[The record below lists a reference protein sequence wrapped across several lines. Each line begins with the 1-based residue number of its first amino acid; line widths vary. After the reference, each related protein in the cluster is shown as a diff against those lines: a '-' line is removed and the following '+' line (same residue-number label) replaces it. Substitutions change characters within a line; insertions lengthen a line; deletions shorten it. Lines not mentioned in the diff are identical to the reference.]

1 MAISTQIQNL
11 NLIPGKSAPVVVHLS
26 QGNVGNTVQFYLYDG
41 DDPYYPTNVSIAVH
55 GVRADN
61 TVFGPYTVSVT
72 SGSNLV
78 SFDIVSAMTSVN
90 GAAIGELVI
99 TDSSQNQ
106 IGSANFGM
114 LVEET
119 PYSSSVTYEDDL
131 SIYQR
136 ILAYVQSV
144 PAELSGEISSVK
156 SDLTAE
162 ESARIAACNTLQ
174 SKIDAEGTSRDTAIN
189 NVIASIGQEAATRSS
204 ADANLQSQINQYVT
218 SSSEQ
223 PTEVVN
229 ARIKADGFENL
240 STLKSRL
247 DSDFGVSNGIIE
259 TKKLFEDSGT
269 ITLLR
274 GRFDVGVRNPST
286 GAISN
291 FKYRISSRVP
301 LVFPED
307 VTLNIKSGFQIF
319 VYKYNG
325 SSWDNVGWQTGTY
338 TLDRNTQYHMQIS
351 RVTENTSEI
360 ADVAEFISAVTISG
374 YGYVNDIK
382 TIAQYGSDMASSSSY
397 RIPLENGAWVATN
410 GKLVKVASVSSS
422 DVRYRTPLLISV
434 PQCIRIELLDPSAK
448 VAVFAG
454 DSNGNYLGT
463 YTHIYGPVSVSQT
476 INVPNSDYDGAER
489 ICITVILDGI
499 TTRPASLEKYVKL
512 YVVGSPIVANGKQV
526 LVYEYGDLYND
537 YCFVRT
543 PANYNQGR
551 NIPYPFVICNHGNGW
566 TMNGTVNLANWT
578 KRTMYVPTTDSDYIA
593 DPTQYNG
600 TSDSSLWYS
609 NPTIEALLDAG
620 YVVCGAENAADG
632 LYGNNKCRN
641 ACVNFFYHMINTYN
655 VEKRCYMIGAS
666 NGALTALNAAYLL
679 QGAVKAM
686 ILQYPLTCLV
696 NQYENYEPHRAA
708 IREAYDITDTSIS
721 TDALAS
727 AVRTHDPLTVDVVD
741 GKKVG
746 VFPPTKMYYSKQD
759 TVVNYQVN
767 TMALANL
774 LEASGKVVETVE
786 CTGGHGD
793 ASHFNPSEYVA
804 WFNAH

>member
-1 MAISTQIQNL
+1 MAISTQTQNL
-11 NLIPGKSAPVVVHLS
+11 NLIPGKSAPVVVHCS
-26 QGNVGNTVQFYLYDG
+26 QGNVGDTVQFYLYDG
-41 DDPYYPTNVSIAVH
+41 DDPFYPTNVSIAVH
-55 GVRADN
+55 GVRADGS
-61 TVFGPYTVSVT
+61 VFGPYAVAVT

-78 SFDIVSAMTSVN
+78 SFELVTAMTSVN

-99 TDSSQNQ
+99 SDSGENQ
-106 IGSANFGM
+106 VGSANFGI
-114 LVEET
+114 LVEAT

-136 ILAYVQSV
+136 ILAYVQSI
-144 PAELSGEISSVK
+144 PAELSGEIAAVQAALNTEISDREAGDTTVKNSVD
-156 SDLTAE
+156 SE
-162 ESARIAACNTLQ
+162 IANREA
-174 SKIDAEGTSRDTAIN
+174 GDTAIEN
-189 NVIASIGQEAATRSS
+189 KLNAEISNRQSG
-204 ADANLQSQINQYVT
+204 DNNLQSQINQYVT
-218 SSSEQ
+218 PSSEQ

-247 DSDFGVSNGIIE
+247 DSDSAVSNGIIE
-259 TKKLFEDSGT
+259 TEKLFEDSGT
-269 ITLLR
+269 LTLLR
-274 GRFDVGVRNPST
+274 GRFDIGSMNPST

-301 LVFPED
+301 LVFSQD
-307 VTLNIKSGFQIF
+307 ITLNIKSGFRIF

-338 TLDRNTQYHMQIS
+338 VLERNTQYHMQIC

-360 ADVAEFISAVTISG
+360 ADVAEFVSAVTFSD
-374 YGYVNDIK
+374 YGYASDIK
-382 TIAQYGSDMASSSSY
+382 TLAQYGSDMASSSSY

-410 GKLVKVASVSSS
+410 GKLVKVASPSSS

-434 PQCIRIELLDPSAK
+434 PQCIRIELLDPSVK

-463 YTHIYGPVSVSQT
+463 YTHIYGPVNVSQT

-489 ICITVILDGI
+489 ICITVILDGT

-566 TMNGTVNLANWT
+566 TMNGTVEMANWT
-578 KRTMYVPTTDSDYIA
+578 KRTMYVPTTDPDYIA

-655 VEKRCYMIGAS
+655 VEKRCCMIGAS

-679 QGAVKAM
+679 QGAVKSM

-708 IREAYDITDTSIS
+708 IREAYGIADESIS
-721 TDALAS
+721 IEALAS

-746 VFPPTKMYYSKQD
+746 AFPPTKMYYSKQD

-804 WFNAH
+804 WFNAN